1 LVFGR
6 LPSIS
11 YSSRSCS
18 AGPSRISLSVFIS
31 HRYCF
36 RLSPPPP
43 IMNQLSPVL
52 QPSALIDHPP
62 SRIPSACPRPLR
74 SRKTTLTRMGSY
86 YDAVFAGGVFRILR
100 LPCRAGLLLRRRIR
114 CLNGVELTFI
124 LVMLPVVITI
134 QHWIQIINHRMRHR
148 NHQFKNWFLGG

>member
-6 LPSIS
+6 SQSIS

-43 IMNQLSPVL
+43 IRNQLSPVL

-62 SRIPSACPRPLR
+62 SRIPSAYPRPLR
-74 SRKTTLTRMGSY
+74 SRRTTLTRMDSY
-86 YDAVFAGGVFRILR
+86 YCAVFAGGVFRILR
-100 LPCRAGLLLRRRIR
+100 WPCRAGLLLRRRIR

-134 QHWIQIINHRMRHR
+134 QHWIQIINHL
-148 NHQFKNWFLGG
+148 NATSQPPI